1 MQYVKFSTIED
12 AQEYLPKLQ
21 AHYDATVNQDRTKS
35 RVIACIFPTW
45 DKMVALPV
53 DAENE
58 RMRTKIIP
66 WPVTSKEIVDNVD
79 PPIVEEPKSWPQ

>member
-1 MQYVKFSTIED
+1 MQYVKFTTMEE
-12 AQEYLPKLQ
+12 AKAYLPKLQ
-21 AHYDATVNQDRTKS
+21 THYDATVNTDRTKP

-53 DAENE
+53 NAEEE
-58 RMRTKIIP
+58 RMGAKIVP